1 MRDIDSGRP
10 NIALLTELDNAV
22 SKVLKRLFFSENVNS
37 YALICMFT
45 NRKLL
50 IGTYKICHASVGK
63 YEFVCSAEKHTI

>member
-22 SKVLKRLFFSENVNS
+22 SKVLKRHILSENDNS
-37 YALICMFT
+37 YALICMRT

-50 IGTYKICHASVGK
+50 IGPYKICHASSGK